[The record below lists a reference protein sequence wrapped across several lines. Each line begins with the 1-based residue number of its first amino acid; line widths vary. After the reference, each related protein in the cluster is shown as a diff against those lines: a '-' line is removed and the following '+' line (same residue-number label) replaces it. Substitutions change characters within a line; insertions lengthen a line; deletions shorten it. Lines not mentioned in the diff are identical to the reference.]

1 MATQPPKDS
10 QALAKTLHPEIMIRA
25 NLQDLGHLRAA
36 FEQPHP
42 QPSVHASWFR
52 PILTHALGA
61 LLAAAISS
69 ALVATGFILKAEG
82 AASASHQC
90 EPLPPPVQQNM
101 QHKKS
106 HRS

>member
-25 NLQDLGHLRAA
+25 NLQDLAHLRAA

-42 QPSVHASWFR
+42 QPSVLASWFR

-61 LLAAAISS
+61 LLAAVISS
-69 ALVATGFILKAEG
+69 ALVAAGFILKAEG
-82 AASASHQC
+82 AASAPHQC
-90 EPLPPPVQQNM
+90 EPIPPPVQHHM
-101 QHKKS
+101 PHKKRHS
-106 HRS
+106 S